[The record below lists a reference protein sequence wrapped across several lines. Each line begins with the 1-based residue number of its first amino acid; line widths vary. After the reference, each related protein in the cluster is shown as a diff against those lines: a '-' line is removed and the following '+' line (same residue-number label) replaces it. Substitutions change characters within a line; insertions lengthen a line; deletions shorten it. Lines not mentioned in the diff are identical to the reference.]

1 MIKLKIGG
9 TFISSLDF
17 PGRISMVISTGG
29 CPLRCP
35 YCHNPELI
43 EGGEEIALEDIF
55 QKIDDARD
63 FIDSVVITGGEP
75 LMQLMEVKEILDY
88 SKSLGLETKLDT
100 NGCYPERVA
109 EIVKHVDYIGM
120 DIKAPFNKY
129 EQIIGSDIGKKVEK
143 SLKIVL
149 NSRSTFLECKTTFV
163 PGLVSLEDIKQ
174 ISREIECDLY
184 TLQQFRNRV
193 VLDPELEETPSPSP
207 QELRKIAGI
216 IKPVLK
222 KVKVKTA
229 EFGEELI

>member
-1 MIKLKIGG
+1 MKIGG

-75 LMQLMEVKEILDY
+75 LMQIMEVKEILDY
-88 SKSLGLETKLDT
+88 AKSLGLETKLDT

-109 EIVKHVDYIGM
+109 EILKHVDYIGM

-129 EQIIGSDIGKKVEK
+129 EKIIGSDIGKKVEK

-149 NSRSTFLECKTTFV
+149 NSHSTFLECKTTFV
-163 PGLVSLEDIKQ
+163 PGLISLEDVRQ

-184 TLQQFRNRV
+184 TIQQFRNRV

-207 QELRKIAGI
+207 QELRKIAEI
-216 IKPVLK
+216 IKPILK